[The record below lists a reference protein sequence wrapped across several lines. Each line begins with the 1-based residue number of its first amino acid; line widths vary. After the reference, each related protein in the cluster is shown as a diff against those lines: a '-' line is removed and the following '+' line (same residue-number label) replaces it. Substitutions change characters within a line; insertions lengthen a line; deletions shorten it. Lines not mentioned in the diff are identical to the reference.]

1 MQQIVSRLQL
11 PLWLSLAV
19 LAAFPLFEL
28 TFYTE
33 LLTKIMI
40 MAIFAMSLD
49 LLVGYTGLVSLGH
62 AAFFG
67 LAGYTLALI
76 APQYEAANLW
86 LTLGV
91 AILVSALAA
100 LVIGLFVL
108 RTKGVYF
115 IMVTLAFAQMFY
127 FVFHDTDL
135 GGGSDGLFLYFKPD
149 AAIAGFKPFD
159 LENTLHFY
167 YFVLISLVVS
177 YFLLCRI
184 LRSPFGHALVGI
196 KTNEHRMQSL
206 GYPVFYYKLASFA
219 IGGSLAGFA
228 GYLSACQY
236 GFVNPEILSWHQ
248 SGSVLLMVI
257 LGGQGAFYGAAI
269 GAFVFVLLQEFLS
282 SLTKH
287 WQLFMGVIIVLLV
300 LYLPGGLRSI
310 GPLLRASLLG
320 KTANVKPPAGNDPP
334 DIAQEES
341 ANDRSD
347 SLH

>member
-1 MQQIVSRLQL
+1 
-11 PLWLSLAV
+11 
-19 LAAFPLFEL
+19 
-28 TFYTE
+28 
-33 LLTKIMI
+33 
-40 MAIFAMSLD
+40 
-49 LLVGYTGLVSLGH
+49 
-62 AAFFG
+62 
-67 LAGYTLALI
+67 
-76 APQYEAANLW
+76 
-86 LTLGV
+86 
-91 AILVSALAA
+91 
-100 LVIGLFVL
+100 
-108 RTKGVYF
+108 
-115 IMVTLAFAQMFY
+115 
-127 FVFHDTDL
+127 
-135 GGGSDGLFLYFKPD
+135 
-149 AAIAGFKPFD
+149 
-159 LENTLHFY
+159 
-167 YFVLISLVVS
+167 
-177 YFLLCRI
+177 
-184 LRSPFGHALVGI
+184 
-196 KTNEHRMQSL
+196 MQSL